1 MPLLHPAFG
10 AASSPRV
17 TAALETLA
25 VSGAEDRGAVFTR
38 REVVDFILDLVGYT
52 DERPLH
58 RCRLLE
64 PSVGVG
70 DFLLPAIERLL
81 GEFASSEAPDF
92 ESLLASVRAVE
103 IHRESLDG
111 MRVQL
116 DRILTTAGFSDT
128 QRHLLIDSWL
138 LEGDYLLAT
147 LPTSF
152 DFVVGNP
159 PYVRQ
164 EMIPEA
170 LLAEYRRLYTT
181 LYDRADLYIPFLE
194 RSLRALAPEGVLG
207 VICSDRWM
215 KNRYGGP
222 LRSLVA
228 DGFHLRAYVDM
239 VDTPAFHTDVI
250 AYPAIAVIARARGDV
265 TRIARR
271 PELNRARLTALARN
285 LLASDA
291 TPLPEVST
299 LAGVASGASPWVL
312 DSSDSVSLLRRLEG
326 AFPTLLEAGCKVGIG
341 VATGADHVYIAPFD
355 QLDVEVD
362 RKVPLVMTRDIADGV
377 VKWRGLGVLNPFLDD
392 GSLAPFSEYP
402 RFAAY
407 LEKHGA
413 DIRARYVSKSN
424 PAAWYRTIDRI
435 TPSLTTKA
443 KLLIPDIKGEPHV
456 VFEGGKLYPHHNLYY
471 VVSEDWDL
479 LALRAVLCSRIARLF
494 ITSYST
500 RMRGGYLRFQA
511 QYLRRIR
518 LPLWSR
524 VTDIQRD
531 TLIAAGTSGD
541 ERACDEAAYSL
552 YDLTSAERLAIS
564 CFPA

>member
-524 VTDIQRD
+524 VTDIQRE
-531 TLIAAGTSGD
+531 TLVAAGTSGD
-541 ERACDEAAYSL
+541 KRACDEAAYSL

-564 CFPA
+564 GFPA